1 MMGDT
6 SWSVPLRGAFYLFL
20 LGWLFLGIM
29 VVSDIF
35 MAAIEEI
42 TSAKIEKFKMI
53 DGVRRR
59 YFVDVWNPTVSNLS
73 LMALGS
79 SAPEIL
85 LSLVELAGNNY
96 YSGALGAGTIVG
108 SAAFNLF
115 SITAVCIMAIP
126 EGEVRFIEQ
135 MQVYKITLFF
145 SLFAYSWILVVL
157 QGTSKDL
164 ITIPEAVLTFLF
176 FPILLWLAY
185 RADIGKLCPAKP
197 TVAPVTGTPT
207 YVVME
212 NDEDSKMLKKQY
224 TVKYGEKVEEEAIDK
239 LVKSKQR
246 SNHSRAYY
254 RVLATK
260 RVVSGDKAATD
271 LVTRTSKAV
280 MAKDEAADDDPNAVV
295 IEFEQDAYSC
305 M

>member
-29 VVSDIF
+29 VISDIF

-42 TSAKIEKFKMI
+42 TSAKVEKFKMI

-85 LSLVELAGNNY
+85 LSLVELAGREY
-96 YSGALGAGTIVG
+96 YSGSLGAGTIVG

-126 EGEVRFIEQ
+126 EGEVRYIEQ
-135 MQVYKITLFF
+135 TSVYAITLFF
-145 SLFAYSWILVVL
+145 SLFAYAWILVVL
-157 QGTSKDL
+157 QINTPEIVTLSEA
-164 ITIPEAVLTFLF
+164 ITTFLF
-176 FPILLWLAY
+176 FPLLL
-185 RADIGKLCPAKP
+185 
-197 TVAPVTGTPT
+197 
-207 YVVME
+207 VM
-212 NDEDSKMLKKQY
+212 
-224 TVKYGEKVEEEAIDK
+224 
-239 LVKSKQR
+239 
-246 SNHSRAYY
+246 
-254 RVLATK
+254 
-260 RVVSGDKAATD
+260 
-271 LVTRTSKAV
+271 
-280 MAKDEAADDDPNAVV
+280 
-295 IEFEQDAYSC
+295 
-305 M
+305 